1 MMDDRRQLTED
12 LLQARLILEPALAA
26 LAAQNGSEEEIKE
39 LEYILKE
46 LEGLIR
52 DKRIIPKKTPS
63 SMPRSQPVPTTV
75 L

>member
-52 DKRIIPKKTPS
+52 DKKDYSEKTPS

>member
-39 LEYILKE
+39 LEYILKRT
-46 LEGLIR
+46 GR
-52 DKRIIPKKTPS
+52 TDPG
-63 SMPRSQPVPTTV
+63 
-75 L
+75 